1 MDILKVLGELQ
12 LERDHIDE
20 TILSLERLSLGNGKR
35 RGRPPAWVAAAKK
48 AAPKRRGRPL
58 GSKNK

>member
-12 LERDHIDE
+12 QERDQIDE
-20 TILSLERLSLGNGKR
+20 TILSLERLSLRNGNR

-48 AAPKRRGRPL
+48 ARPKETRSADRL
-58 GSKNK
+58 KE